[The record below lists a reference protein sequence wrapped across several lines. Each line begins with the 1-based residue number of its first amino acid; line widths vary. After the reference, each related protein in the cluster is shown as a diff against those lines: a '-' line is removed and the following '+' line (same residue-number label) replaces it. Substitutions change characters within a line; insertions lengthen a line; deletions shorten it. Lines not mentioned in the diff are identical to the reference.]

1 MTLSCYLQSI
11 AVGSAHTSCALTVIG
26 ISPSSVSPL
35 FRAGE
40 LPLGVRECQVRVLR
54 PGLC

>member
-40 LPLGVRECQVRVLR
+40 LPLGVRKCQVRVLR